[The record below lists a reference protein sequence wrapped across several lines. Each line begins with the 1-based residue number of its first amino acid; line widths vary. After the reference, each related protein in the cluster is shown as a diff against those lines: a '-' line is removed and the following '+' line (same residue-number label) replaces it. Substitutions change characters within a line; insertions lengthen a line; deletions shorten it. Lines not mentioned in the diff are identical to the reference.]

1 MIKAKGYA
9 AILKAGKYTIG
20 RTHEPGTKYYSSDGK
35 TPQLILADHIIRLAN
50 HSAVRWSDHPLVQK
64 QLARGVWV
72 EARKTAGKLGK
83 DMKQWEADNPLEVYL
98 KKKVPAPS
106 SIEITPDEQL
116 LMSAISTQKEET
128 DDRTMHVVDIDNE
141 ADISAEELTAL
152 EKRFIQ
158 LNYKDLESFAERN
171 GVDYDA
177 LVEGGALDWV
187 ERKAAKRNKK

>member
-1 MIKAKGYA
+1 MKKGYA
-9 AILKAGKYTIG
+9 AILKAGRYTIG
-20 RTHEPGTKYYSSDGK
+20 RTHEAGTKYYSSDGK
-35 TPQLILADHIIRLAN
+35 TPQLILAEHIMRLAN

-64 QLARGVWV
+64 ALARGVWV
-72 EARKTAGKLGK
+72 NARRAAIKRGENMEK
-83 DMKQWEADNPLEVYL
+83 WEAGNPLEVYL
-98 KKKVPAPS
+98 KKKVPAPA
-106 SIEITPDEQL
+106 SIEMTPDEQL
-116 LMSAISTQKEET
+116 LMSAFDTQKEET
-128 DDRTMHVVDIDNE
+128 DDRTMHVVDVDNE
-141 ADISAEELTAL
+141 ADISAEELAAL